1 MAPSAATKKH
11 KRESTSSRASTTS
24 SSSSSSLTGAAVKH
38 TEAGIEEQILQSN
51 PLLEALGNA
60 KTLRN
65 DNSSRFGKYMNVGFD
80 ANFCIQGCAIENYL
94 LEKSRVVRQT
104 PGERNYH
111 IFYFMLL
118 GCSEDVLRQLMLTRD
133 PRNYNYLNTSGC
145 TVIDGLDDAR
155 EYSDVASAMYTLNF
169 DNNFQMELHKIV
181 ASVLHLGNA
190 SFTAR
195 IADNIEVADMD
206 DASQMAVRKASRLLG
221 VDADALIFCLSQKVS
236 TMGGRE
242 KVTIQLNKQAA
253 SDTRD
258 TLSKK
263 LYSAL
268 FDLIVSKIDEKLH
281 NTVSDFTIGILD
293 IFGFEVRS
301 PSTLPFIHSF
311 IHPYI
316 HPSIHPPSYSFIHPS
331 IHSSTLPFIHS
342 RTHTHTYNPSFIHVQ
357 PQHPTTNLHGI

>member
-1 MAPSAATKKH
+1 MAPSAATKKN
-11 KRESTSSRASTTS
+11 KRESTSRVSI
-24 SSSSSSLTGAAVKH
+24 GGPAAALKQE
-38 TEAGIEEQILQSN
+38 EAGIEEQILQSN

-80 ANFCIQGCAIENYL
+80 ASFCIQGCAIENYL

-111 IFYFMLL
+111 IFYFILC
-118 GCSEDVLRQLMLTRD
+118 GCSEDVLRQLMLTRNARD
-133 PRNYNYLNTSGC
+133 YNYLNTSGC
-145 TVIDGLDDAR
+145 TVIDGLDDAC
-155 EYSDVASAMYTLNF
+155 EYTDVATAMNTLNF

-242 KVTIQLNKQAA
+242 KVTIQLNRQAA

-281 NTVSDFTIGILD
+281 SMVSDFTIGILD
-293 IFGFEVRS
+293 IFGFEVDIRR
-301 PSTLPFIHSF
+301 P
-311 IHPYI
+311 
-316 HPSIHPPSYSFIHPS
+316 IHPPIHTFIHTCTSILTPS
-331 IHSSTLPFIHS
+331 PLTLPHLL
-342 RTHTHTYNPSFIHVQ
+342 RCLT
-357 PQHPTTNLHGI
+357 